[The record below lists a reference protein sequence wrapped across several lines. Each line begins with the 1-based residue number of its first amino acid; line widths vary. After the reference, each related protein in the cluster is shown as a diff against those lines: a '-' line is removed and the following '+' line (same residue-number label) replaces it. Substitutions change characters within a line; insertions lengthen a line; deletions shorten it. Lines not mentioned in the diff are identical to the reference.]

1 MGRKSSVVKSDQ
13 NFTATINLGKSL
25 SSSQVSVGRITAHI
39 GQGWTQVSLLRGL
52 SMLAAAMATVTP
64 ATKLARLHA

>member
-1 MGRKSSVVKSDQ
+1 VKRIEPKSSVVKSDQ

-25 SSSQVSVGRITAHI
+25 SG
-39 GQGWTQVSLLRGL
+39 GQVSLLREF
-52 SMLAAAMATVTP
+52 SMLAHAMATMTP

>member
-1 MGRKSSVVKSDQ
+1 MGPKSSVVKSDQ

-25 SSSQVSVGRITAHI
+25 SGGQVSVGRITAHI

-52 SMLAAAMATVTP
+52 SILAHTMAHKAVV
-64 ATKLARLHA
+64 R